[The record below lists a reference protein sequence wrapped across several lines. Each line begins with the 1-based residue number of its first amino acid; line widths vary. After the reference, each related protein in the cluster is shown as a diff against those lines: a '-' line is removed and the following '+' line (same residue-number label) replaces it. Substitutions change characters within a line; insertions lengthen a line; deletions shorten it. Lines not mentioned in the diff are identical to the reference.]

1 VTNFLYSFIFP
12 FILSYV
18 LTFLTSLLLISKAR
32 ILVSKPKPELEGF
45 HEDKANIPNIGGVSF
60 VISTMVTTSIFAQI
74 DKELLYFI
82 SAIFSFAL
90 LGFVDDFYKKDSSN
104 GDGIKSTTKLIWQII
119 ISVVFVV
126 YGTKNNY
133 ISSGIAF
140 LERDELIIRVI
151 ENVCLIFL
159 LVYFVNAFNIT
170 DGLDG
175 LAGYVSLPLCVLLI
189 MIAILVP
196 SNKLILVLSVS
207 IFASVLAFLKFNR
220 YPAKY
225 FMGDCGSMALGATL
239 LLIAYSLNIAT
250 IFIIASLMLSVELFT
265 SLIQIVAIRI
275 FKKKVFSIAPIHHLF
290 EKKGES
296 EVKIVNQ
303 FTRISALFSIIALL
317 VFCYLHI

>member
-1 VTNFLYSFIFP
+1 MTNFLYRFLFP

-18 LTFLTSLLLISKAR
+18 LTYLTSLLLISKAK
-32 ILVSKPKPELEGF
+32 ILVSKPKPELEDF
-45 HEDKANIPNIGGVSF
+45 HPDKADVPNIGGISF
-60 VISTMVTTSIFAQI
+60 VLSTMVTTSIFAQI
-74 DKELLYFI
+74 DKQLLYFI
-82 SAIFSFAL
+82 STIFSFAL

-104 GDGIKSTTKLIWQII
+104 GDGLKSTTKLIWQII
-119 ISVVFVV
+119 ISVVFVI
-126 YGTKNNY
+126 YGTQNNY

-140 LERDELIIRVI
+140 FDSDKVILRVLE
-151 ENVCLIFL
+151 NACLIFL

-189 MIAILVP
+189 MIAIMVP
-196 SNKLILVLSVS
+196 SNKLTLILSAS

-239 LLIAYSLNIAT
+239 LLIAYSLNIAI
-250 IFIIASLMLSVELFT
+250 IFLIASLMLSVELFT

-290 EKKGES
+290 EQKGES
-296 EVKIVNQ
+296 EITIVNQ
-303 FTRISALFSIIALL
+303 FTRISALFSIIAFL
-317 VFCYLHI
+317 VFCYFYI